1 MKLAYTTSPGRGDM
15 DLVLA
20 RVAER
25 LEGQGLRVLGVV
37 QINSACADDRPCDM
51 DVKVLPDGPL
61 IRISQTLGPQSRGC
75 RLDPQGLEQAVGET
89 AARLASGGDV
99 LLVNKFGKQE
109 AEGRGFRDVIAEAL
123 AADMAVI
130 VGVNGLNLPRF
141 LEFCGDMATRLPA
154 EVDAIAGWAETALA
168 AVPEDA

>member
-25 LEGQGLRVLGVV
+25 LEGRGLRVLGVV
-37 QINSACADDRPCDM
+37 QINSACEGDRPCDM
-51 DVKVLPDGPL
+51 DVKLLPHGPL
-61 IRISQTLGPQSRGC
+61 IRISQTLGTQSRGC

-89 AARLASGGDV
+89 AARLAGGGDV
-99 LLVNKFGKQE
+99 LMVNKFGKQE

-123 AADMAVI
+123 AADMTVI
-130 VGVNGLNLPRF
+130 VGVNGLNLPAF

-154 EVDAIAGWAETALA
+154 EVEAIAGWAETALS
-168 AVPEDA
+168 AVAEDA

>member
-61 IRISQTLGPQSRGC
+61 IRISQSLGPQSRGC

-89 AARLASGGDV
+89 AARLSSGGDV
-99 LLVNKFGKQE
+99 LMVNKFGKQE
-109 AEGRGFRDVIAEAL
+109 AEGRGFRDAIAAAL

-130 VGVNGLNLPRF
+130 VGVNGLNLPAV

-154 EVDAIAGWAETALA
+154 EVGAIAGWAEAALS
-168 AVPEDA
+168 AVAEDA